1 MRQAACEAWQVEG
14 DFSAIK
20 LKSCNHRKLSSV
32 GNIRFLATSTQQGMP
47 GLGQHLT
54 LCQLSQPSAY
64 WV

>member
-1 MRQAACEAWQVEG
+1 VEG